1 MGSDDEASAK
11 VGEEIAKSGSQ
22 VRVAGAFGTTRWPFA
37 GQARYAFYLSQ
48 QDQDNPVIADMHH
61 IAEDQS
67 YGLGQLNSVP
77 FKGGWSDDETDGSWH
92 TRQLGWLNG
101 FGVSIGARSAEGS
114 YDDTMEAL
122 DQVAELVQ
130 ARASKAKGV
139 ARTRA

>member
-1 MGSDDEASAK
+1 MYK
-11 VGEEIAKSGSQ
+11 RQ
-22 VRVAGAFGTTRWPFA
+22 
-37 GQARYAFYLSQ
+37 AFYLSQ

-130 ARASKAKGV
+130 ARASKARGV
-139 ARTRA
+139 TRTRA